1 MIGYRSFFLYVNF
14 YVSVWSIWKLL
25 LLDMVIYFFKIEF
38 RVERRL
44 SEKEYNSVRFV
55 VFFLCI
61 NIDRYLA

>member
-55 VFFLCI
+55 VFFFV
-61 NIDRYLA
+61 YKY